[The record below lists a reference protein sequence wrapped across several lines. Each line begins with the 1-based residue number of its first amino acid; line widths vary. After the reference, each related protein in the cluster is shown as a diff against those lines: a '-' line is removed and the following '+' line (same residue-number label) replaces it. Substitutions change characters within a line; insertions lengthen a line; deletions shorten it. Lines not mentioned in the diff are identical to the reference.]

1 MPFPTGNA
9 LGSEPHSVR
18 CVGSSAADSPE
29 GEAVIQHTADGR
41 LKSWQGPLAALQ
53 SQFTAERNSTQR
65 GCVVLPDPSD
75 QEIIL
80 QSECHGFATS
90 LLVFHIITSWSKEKN
105 YVSQR
110 SSRSQKEDTS
120 QKIRHLVARGSSS
133 LSLAARRGVG
143 VLSKPGA
150 FIK

>member
-1 MPFPTGNA
+1 M
-9 LGSEPHSVR
+9 GSEPHSVR

-80 QSECHGFATS
+80 QSELEGQEQGMDLA
-90 LLVFHIITSWSKEKN
+90 LLSEC
-105 YVSQR
+105 
-110 SSRSQKEDTS
+110 E
-120 QKIRHLVARGSSS
+120 
-133 LSLAARRGVG
+133 
-143 VLSKPGA
+143 PA
-150 FIK
+150 FIGFMAL

>member
-9 LGSEPHSVR
+9 LGSEPHSVH

-80 QSECHGFATS
+80 QLELEGQEQGMDLA
-90 LLVFHIITSWSKEKN
+90 LLSDCGTAF
-105 YVSQR
+105 
-110 SSRSQKEDTS
+110 
-120 QKIRHLVARGSSS
+120 
-133 LSLAARRGVG
+133 LSLIESTDTQRLCAEPIYPMKDFSLPSAVC
-143 VLSKPGA
+143 
-150 FIK
+150 

>member
-41 LKSWQGPLAALQ
+41 LKSWQEPLAALQ

-65 GCVVLPDPSD
+65 GCVVLPDSSD
-75 QEIIL
+75 QEITVQTEL
-80 QSECHGFATS
+80 EGQEQGMEQVCGGTS
-90 LLVFHIITSWSKEKN
+90 PGKSWAKAEKSFVLRTLMDRSWLRIVISSKEH
-105 YVSQR
+105 R
-110 SSRSQKEDTS
+110 WTR
-120 QKIRHLVARGSSS
+120 
-133 LSLAARRGVG
+133 
-143 VLSKPGA
+143 PGA
-150 FIK
+150 SRER

>member
-41 LKSWQGPLAALQ
+41 LKSWQEPLAALQ
-53 SQFTAERNSTQR
+53 SQFTAERNSSQR

-80 QSECHGFATS
+80 QSECHGFVTS

-110 SSRSQKEDTS
+110 TSRSEKEDTS
-120 QKIRHLVARGSSS
+120 RKIRHLVARGSSS
-133 LSLAARRGVG
+133 LSLAAGRGVG
-143 VLSKPGA
+143 VLSKPGS
-150 FIK
+150 FIM